1 LRLDGKHAAGHNGGT
16 NKNTGGG
23 AMKTI
28 LAALLYA
35 TCGLAC
41 AQSANELV
49 NDGKNHENV
58 TTFGMGYD
66 LKMYSPLKQITKSN
80 VKRLVPVWSF
90 SLSNDMG
97 EHAQPTIYNGVM
109 YVVNGNWTF
118 AIDVATGRQIW
129 RTPVQYDR
137 AALRV
142 AGSGAL
148 MRGPA
153 TIYEGK
159 LFRQTLDAHVMAL
172 DMKTG
177 KQLWKEKYADFKEGY
192 KGVIAPMIAN
202 GVLVSGQGGGDST
215 TRGFVEGYDPDTGK
229 RLWRTWTIPAPGEKG
244 SETWPNATKPDAYKY
259 GGGATWQHFSYD
271 PELDLVY
278 VGTGNAEPYNPTYR
292 DGADSLYTASVLA
305 IRPKTGEVVW
315 YYQHVPNDSYDFD
328 SNAESVLADIRVDGQ
343 MRKVLLNAHKNGFF
357 YVIDRTNGKLIAAHP
372 YVKVNWAS
380 HIDLNTG
387 RPVLNPEMMPRL
399 LAGETLEVWPSR
411 GTNATLIAFNP
422 KTGLV
427 YLNSWNLA
435 RIMKYVE
442 VKFNLGGDSTGIT
455 SSGSF
460 PKDEP
465 KGYHMAMNPLTGKV
479 AWKTPLME
487 LPSSAGML
495 ATDGGLLFTGLLT
508 GEVVALDQDN
518 GKQLWQFQTGSSINA
533 PPITYTHKG
542 RQYVTILSGRGGS
555 NPNRYAGTVIPAGGS
570 VWTFALMPE

>member
-1 LRLDGKHAAGHNGGT
+1 
-16 NKNTGGG
+16 
-23 AMKTI
+23 M
-28 LAALLYA
+28 
-35 TCGLAC
+35 CGLAC
-41 AQSANELV
+41 AQSANELI
-49 NDGKNHENV
+49 NDGKNPENV

-292 DGADSLYTASVLA
+292 EGADSLYTASVLA